1 MGAIQC
7 RDLVGRHAEFGA
19 MTAALDR
26 ADQSGEMLFLV
37 GEPGVGK
44 SRLARELSAL
54 AATRGFTLAAGRA
67 VQAASPVPL
76 RPIIEAA
83 MMLARTMGIPDAPEL
98 AEYRPA
104 LASILPDCGHPAR
117 QAAETSPLILGEAF
131 LRLLTS
137 MDTKG
142 ALLVLE
148 DLHFADPETLA
159 IIEYLA
165 DNVPGQ
171 RLLCLS
177 TMRDGEPSAAL
188 DLVQAIDSR
197 RAASLIEVR
206 RLPDADVRRMAA
218 ACLDQERAPEQIVGR
233 LLASC
238 DGLPFAVEEILAAA
252 VSSGELVRSGSSWQA
267 DARVKTAIPVSLA
280 ESVRHRLARLG
291 QPVVDVLVAA
301 AVLGRQFD
309 WTLLPGTVDATEQ
322 DVLTALWQAHGAQLV
337 EPCPDLQAFRFRHC
351 LTRDAIMA
359 DTLPP
364 ILARRAA
371 RAAAEVEAAHPGLP
385 GPWCEL
391 AAELHETAGE
401 PARAAELVFEAGR
414 RSLQKG
420 ALTSADASLTKAR
433 AALVAM
439 PHADRRLLAEI
450 DDALVLVYMLA
461 GDCDRLVPTANRL
474 LAELEMAGTSRQRKA
489 EIRLRVARALSEAD
503 RLALAE
509 KEVSAARALAAG
521 TPDPA
526 LGGWADAVAARC
538 AIDAGDTDR
547 ALSLARGALATAE
560 ATGLTASNAEAA
572 CEALD
577 VIGRCERVRDTRAA
591 RAAFEIAY
599 EVSSR
604 YDLAVR
610 RIQAMHELGTIEMFD
625 GAGSAKLAEAR
636 SLAVEAG
643 AVSTA
648 AVLDLQLANVLSL
661 GTELDQAQRAAERS
675 EHSARRLKMHR
686 VEAMAMAAQAA
697 IAATAGDLTAA
708 ESLAGR
714 AERLGQDDKSVLATT
729 LGDARVTAALVS
741 NNLCAALDAAATGV
755 AHGRTEPLTAPCLV
769 WGYWA
774 LLETITGTG
783 GRAALRQ
790 ARQFGAEVAHWN
802 RGCLAY
808 AEAVLRGAD
817 GEPERANELAERGSA
832 EFRNC
837 APLWNHLMRRLI
849 APAAL
854 RDGWGKPRAWLWDA
868 AGDLEEARYYRLASA
883 CRGLLRT
890 AGERVPRTGR
900 GNAAVPP
907 QLRRL
912 GVTSREMD
920 VFLLIGQGRSSAE
933 IASALHISPRTVQT
947 HVSSLVTKNGLG
959 SRRELVALAARQADG
974 DPRQ

>member
-7 RDLVGRHAEFGA
+7 RDLVGRHAELRA
-19 MTAALDR
+19 MTASLDR

-44 SRLARELSAL
+44 SRLAREMAAL
-54 AATRGFTLAAGRA
+54 ASSRGLTVVAGRA

-83 MMLARTMGIPDAPEL
+83 MMLARTTGIPDTPEL

-104 LASILPDCGHPAR
+104 LASIIPDCGHPAR

-142 ALLVLE
+142 TLLVLE
-148 DLHFADPETLA
+148 DLHYADPETLA
-159 IIEYLA
+159 VVEYLT
-165 DNVPGQ
+165 DNVAGR

-177 TMRDGEPSAAL
+177 TLRDGEPSAAL

-197 RAASLIEVR
+197 RVANLIEVR

-218 ACLDQERAPEQIVGR
+218 ACLGQDRAPEPIVRR

-252 VSSGELVRSGSSWQA
+252 VSSGELVHSGSSWHV
-267 DARVKTAIPVSLA
+267 DAEVRTAIPVSLA

-291 QPVVDVLVAA
+291 QPAVDVLVAA

-322 DVLTALWQAHGAQLV
+322 DVLTALWQAHEAQLV
-337 EPCPDLQAFRFRHC
+337 EPCPELQAFRFRHC

-359 DTLPP
+359 GTLPP
-364 ILARRAA
+364 ILARLAA
-371 RAAAEVEAAHPGLP
+371 RAASEVEAAHPGLP

-414 RSLQKG
+414 RSLQRG

-439 PHADRRLLAEI
+439 PHADRQLLAEI
-450 DDALVLVYMLA
+450 EDALVLVYMLA

-474 LAELEMAGTSRQRKA
+474 LAELEATGASERRMA

-503 RLALAE
+503 CIGLAE
-509 KEVSAARALAAG
+509 QEVAAARALAAH

-538 AIDAGDTDR
+538 AIDAGDTER

-560 ATGLTASNAEAA
+560 AAGLTASNAEAA

-591 RAAFEIAY
+591 RAAFEIGY
-599 EVSSR
+599 EISSR
-604 YDLAVR
+604 HDLPVR
-610 RIQAMHELGTIEMFD
+610 RIQALHELGTIEMFD

-636 SLAVEAG
+636 NLAVDAG

-661 GTELDQAQRAAERS
+661 GSELDQAQRAAERS
-675 EHSARRLKMHR
+675 ENSAKRLKMRR
-686 VEAMAMAAQAA
+686 VEAMAVAAQAA

-708 ESLAGR
+708 EFLAER
-714 AERLGQDDKSVLATT
+714 AERLERADKTVQATT
-729 LGDARVTAALVS
+729 CGDARVTAALIS
-741 NNLCAALDAAATGV
+741 NNLSAAVEAAESGV
-755 AHGRTEPLTAPCLV
+755 AHGRNEPLTAPCFV
-769 WGYWA
+769 WGYWP
-774 LLETITGTG
+774 LLEAITGSDG
-783 GRAALRQ
+783 LAALRE
-790 ARQFGAEVAHWN
+790 ARKAGAEVAFWN

-808 AEAVLRGAD
+808 AEAVLLGAD
-817 GEPERANELAERGSA
+817 GEPERADELAERGSA
-832 EFRNC
+832 EFGNC
-837 APLWNHLMRRLI
+837 APLWNHLMHRLV

-854 RDGWGKPRAWLWDA
+854 RDGWGNPRAWLWDA
-868 AGDLEEARYYRLASA
+868 ASDLEEASYHRLASA
-883 CRGLLRT
+883 CRGLLR
-890 AGERVPRTGR
+890 AVGERVPRTGR

-907 QLRRL
+907 QLRRR

-947 HVSSLVTKNGLG
+947 HVSSLVAKNGVG
-959 SRRELVALAARQADG
+959 SRRELVALAARQAGG
-974 DPRQ
+974 DPG